1 VRIGIFGGSFDP
13 VHLGHLIVAEAAA
26 DTLSLDEVRFVPTAR
41 QPLKDAESQSPVE
54 HRLAMLSA
62 AIDGNPRFRIDAI
75 EVERG
80 GTSYTIDTLCTL
92 RDTFPQD
99 ELFFLIGADAART
112 LASWREVERLPEF
125 ATIVSFTR
133 EGAQAPPHP
142 VIARSIRVPAIG
154 ISGTDI
160 RRSVAAG
167 RSIRYVVPDSVR
179 SYIATHR
186 LYHEV

>member
-1 VRIGIFGGSFDP
+1 MRIGIFGGSFDP

-26 DTLSLDEVRFVPTAR
+26 DALSLDEVRFVPTAR
-41 QPLKDAESQSPVE
+41 QPLKEAESQSRVE
-54 HRLAMLSA
+54 HRLAMLAA
-62 AIDGNPRFRIDAI
+62 AIEGNPRFRMDTI

-80 GTSYTIDTLCTL
+80 GTSYTIDTLRTL

-112 LASWREVERLPEF
+112 LPSWREVGRLPEF
-125 ATIVSFTR
+125 ATIVSLTR
-133 EGAQAPPHP
+133 DGMEAPRHP
-142 VIARSIRVPAIG
+142 VIAQSLRVPAID

-160 RRSVAAG
+160 RRAVTSG
-167 RSIRYVVPDSVR
+167 RSIRYVVPESVR
-179 SYIATHR
+179 LYIATHR